1 MLEKIHFQN
10 FKNLKDVHCDL
21 GQLTVIVGPNAS
33 GKTSLLEGMFFLS
46 QLIARHSADDI
57 QRLFY
62 GSRDLGLL
70 HTNDGSEAM
79 VLSCIAGD
87 HETNFKA
94 STSQTAV
101 DRQRLGD
108 SGWFAGLDGGDVKFG
123 LKLNTGP
130 FDPVRENN
138 SAAFAIRSLAFLHL
152 EASRLARP
160 SHSEHETP
168 RVEFSGEGLATVI
181 AHMKLSAED
190 DFESLKSMVK
200 RIVPELRSIRVVKK
214 KATTYEKE
222 IVSFRNERV
231 QTRVPRTV
239 IKDSLVFDFANR
251 KDVPASNL
259 SEGTLLALG
268 LLTVLHSPARPR
280 VILLD
285 DIEKGLHP
293 KAQKNLV
300 EMLREILD
308 RQPDLQIVATSHSP
322 YFLDFL
328 KFEEVRLMTVGD
340 EGYSVCG
347 RLEDHPKFEKWKDE
361 LAPGEMWSLFGEKWM
376 TEKEST

>member
-87 HETNFKA
+87 HETNFKS

-340 EGYSVCG
+340 DGYSVCG

>member
-1 MLEKIHFQN
+1 MLQKIHFQN

-21 GQLTVIVGPNAS
+21 GQLTVIVGPNAC
-33 GKTSLLEGMFFLS
+33 GKTSLLEGMFLLS
-46 QLIARHSADDI
+46 QLVARHTADDI
-57 QRLFY
+57 QRLFS
-62 GSRDLGLL
+62 GSRDLQLL
-70 HTNDGSEAM
+70 HTGDGSDAM
-79 VLSCIAGD
+79 VLSCISGD
-87 HETNFKA
+87 DEINFKA
-94 STSQTAV
+94 STSQIAV
-101 DRQRLGD
+101 DRERLRD
-108 SGWFAGLDGGDVKFG
+108 SGWFAGLDGHDTRLGFRLRLG
-123 LKLNTGP
+123 A
-130 FDPVRENN
+130 FDPIEDNN
-138 SAAFAIRSLAFLHL
+138 QAVFAIRSLAFLHL

-160 SHSEHETP
+160 SYSEHETP
-168 RVEFSGEGLATVI
+168 RVEFTGEGLATVI

-190 DFESLKSMVK
+190 DYESLKSMVK
-200 RIVPELRSIRVVKK
+200 RIVPELRSIRIVKK
-214 KATTYEKE
+214 KATTHEKE
-222 IVSFRNERV
+222 VISFRNERV
-231 QTRVPRTV
+231 QTRVPRIV

-300 EMLREILD
+300 EMLREILE
-308 RQPDLQIVATSHSP
+308 RQPDLQIIATSHSP
-322 YFLDFL
+322 YLLDFL

-340 EGYSVCG
+340 DGYSVCG